1 MSNSIDII
9 KEQKEEYS
17 EHLYE
22 LLHTFMYIEYKNIY
36 NDALN
41 NSNEK
46 SSHSSV
52 LKRFQDKI
60 ADIPNWN
67 QIQVESIYERFCDK
81 SKCLYFADLL
91 KTVYILTVKMVLL
104 GLPKDKRNTIQI
116 KKPTPEN
123 FLHRLMIHIARELWK
138 RPYIFYHKVK
148 SVEYQNNIYHFD
160 NIVKNKIGSVIR
172 DTLPMDVMV
181 KYMSSSDILNMCEG
195 SDSDEDSAIEDN
207 YDNDNST
214 YLGGNTNYEESD
226 DETEVEE
233 DTNEESNHETEVE
246 EDTNEESDDET
257 EVEYTN
263 EESDEETELEDTNEE
278 SDDETEVEDTNEES
292 DDETEV
298 EDINEE
304 TDDET
309 EIVEDINEETD
320 DETEAIEDTNE
331 ETDDE
336 NEVMGNDEQLLQNI
350 VIQQPIEHNM
360 LNPIDLIE
368 ERQVEN
374 TNAVIEDDI
383 IQPFEGTTEV
393 IEEDIIQPFEG
404 TTAVA
409 EEDIMQPFEGTT
421 AVVEEDIMQSFEGT
435 TAVVEED
442 IMQPFEGT
450 TAVNEPEPIQEDT
463 KVNDDVVNEPEPI
476 QEDTNVNDDVVNEPE
491 PIQEDT
497 KVNDEVVNEPEPIQE
512 DTKVNESAQNDV
524 RVTNSISKD
533 KIKEQIRKKIINIE
547 TKKSKVKNA
556 FF

>member
-22 LLHTFMYIEYKNIY
+22 LLHTFMYVEYKNIY

-46 SSHSSV
+46 SLHSSV

-67 QIQVESIYERFCDK
+67 QIQVEAIYERFCDK

-160 NIVKNKIGSVIR
+160 NIVKTKIGSVIR

-181 KYMSSSDILNMCEG
+181 KYMSSSDILNMCDR
-195 SDSDEDSAIEDN
+195 SDSDEDSVIEDD

-214 YLGGNTNYEESD
+214 YVGG
-226 DETEVEE
+226 
-233 DTNEESNHETEVE
+233 
-246 EDTNEESDDET
+246 
-257 EVEYTN
+257 YTN
-263 EESDEETELEDTNEE
+263 EET
-278 SDDETEVEDTNEES
+278 DDETGLED
-292 DDETEV
+292 V
-298 EDINEE
+298 NEE

-309 EIVEDINEETD
+309 EVEGTNEDTDDETEVEGTNEETD
-320 DETEAIEDTNE
+320 DETEVEGTNE

-336 NEVMGNDEQLLQNI
+336 TEVEDVNEETDDETEVEDVNEDDDDETDVVEDISDETELIEDTEQIYDVNQDEGNNEQLLQNI
-350 VIQQPIEHNM
+350 VIQEPNENNII
-360 LNPIDLIE
+360 NPIDLIE
-368 ERQVEN
+368 ERQ
-374 TNAVIEDDI
+374 
-383 IQPFEGTTEV
+383 
-393 IEEDIIQPFEG
+393 FEG
-404 TTAVA
+404 TTAVV
-409 EEDIMQPFEGTT
+409 EEDIVQPFEGTT
-421 AVVEEDIMQSFEGT
+421 AVVEEDIVQPFGATNAVIEDDIVQPFEGT

-442 IMQPFEGT
+442 
-450 TAVNEPEPIQEDT
+450 
-463 KVNDDVVNEPEPI
+463 
-476 QEDTNVNDDVVNEPE
+476 
-491 PIQEDT
+491 
-497 KVNDEVVNEPEPIQE
+497 
-512 DTKVNESAQNDV
+512 
-524 RVTNSISKD
+524 
-533 KIKEQIRKKIINIE
+533 
-547 TKKSKVKNA
+547 
-556 FF
+556 